1 MPTDT
6 GGGAGS
12 TDYNLIGVERT
23 FRVNPSNNTSTAV
36 VNVTAQSVVYGV
48 QYTWT
53 ILASTWDAA
62 GSDAVLSQKA
72 AEVDAIM
79 EEGHVID
86 FRTETQQGPS
96 QVLYNYGVITVGTAD
111 GSISDEVTARMDQ
124 LTDPSVQTN
133 ILATWARLVAAGA
146 PADG

>member
-12 TDYNLIGVERT
+12 TDYVLVGVERT
-23 FRVNPSNNTSTAV
+23 FRVTPSNNTLTPI
-36 VNVTAQSVVYGV
+36 VNVTAQSSVYGV

-53 ILASTWDAA
+53 LLAKTWDAQ
-62 GSDAVLSQKA
+62 GSTALLSEKA

-86 FRTETQQGPS
+86 FRSETRQGPS
-96 QVLYNYGVITVGTAD
+96 QVLYNYGIITVGTAD
-111 GSISDEVTARMDQ
+111 GSISDEVEIRMDM